1 MRQEMMGFGMAVAST
16 GPYANNLY
24 AYTSFPTDN
33 HANTSSLKF
42 YTPDALLDAQ
52 PTVSKHP
59 RHYTALISDKFVTA
73 IICVHGR
80 CGGIWRE
87 SIAFSQFSFDSILP
101 FLAGVQEETFVVSG
115 GLLKPAAQRTR
126 EALRGA
132 EIRNEAGPKAAG
144 RHAGLDG
151 RTGKQKVCHLPPPP
165 AVTTLW
171 VTVLDKLFTPI
182 VPRFTKQRNW

>member
-1 MRQEMMGFGMAVAST
+1 MQTIYRPTTPRSRPITTPTPHHSNFTGQMLFVTPSQRYQST
-16 GPYANNLY
+16 EGR
-24 AYTSFPTDN
+24 
-33 HANTSSLKF
+33 
-42 YTPDALLDAQ
+42 
-52 PTVSKHP
+52 

-87 SIAFSQFSFDSILP
+87 SIAFFSQFSFDSILP

-151 RTGKQKVCHLPPPP
+151 RTGKQKVCHLPPP
-165 AVTTLW
+165 L
-171 VTVLDKLFTPI
+171 I
-182 VPRFTKQRNW
+182 S

>member
-1 MRQEMMGFGMAVAST
+1 
-16 GPYANNLY
+16 
-24 AYTSFPTDN
+24 
-33 HANTSSLKF
+33 
-42 YTPDALLDAQ
+42 
-52 PTVSKHP
+52 
-59 RHYTALISDKFVTA
+59 
-73 IICVHGR
+73 VHGR

-151 RTGKQKVCHLPPPP
+151 RTGKQKVCHLPPPCSHD
-165 AVTTLW
+165 AVGNSLRQTFHTHCASVHQAAKLVAALLRVAG
-171 VTVLDKLFTPI
+171 VTADLAESNCSLP
-182 VPRFTKQRNW
+182 PGL